1 MGEKLNRRQALQ
13 IIQLDYDGKLQDDS
27 EVIELTV
34 ETASKGL
41 RKALLEKEKRYVHSI
56 IDFDM
61 KAIDVIF
68 YENKDETEN
77 SFTIRRIL
85 QSYHYFKGLAGR
97 GSQVAA
103 SVVVDIDQAI
113 KFADFTAKEEKIIR
127 MWMQGYTQT
136 EIADELYDYQRNVSR
151 VIDSCIDHIQHILTN
166 LNPYIN

>member
-1 MGEKLNRRQALQ
+1 MGGKLSRRQALQ

-27 EVIELTV
+27 EVIEITV
-34 ETASKGL
+34 ETASKRL
-41 RKALLEKEKRYVHSI
+41 RGALLEKEKRYVHSI

-68 YENKDETEN
+68 YENKDEAEN

-85 QSYHYFKGLAGR
+85 QSYHYFKGLASR

-103 SVVVDIDQAI
+103 SIVIDIDQAI

-127 MWMQGYTQT
+127 MWMQGFTQT
-136 EIADELYDYQRNVSR
+136 EIAEAVYDYQPNVNNA
-151 VIDSCIDHIQHILTN
+151 IKKCIDFIRHVLVN
-166 LNPYIN
+166 LNPYN

>member
-136 EIADELYDYQRNVSR
+136 EIAEAVYDYQPNVNKLKKKC
-151 VIDSCIDHIQHILTN
+151 IDSIQHILVN
-166 LNPYIN
+166 LNPFN